1 MESVQD
7 QRDVGIVR
15 RVPALVL
22 AFVMVASIG
31 VVPVQ
36 AVATAVAGTSALH
49 WSQLAN
55 TFSDRIQSTADFGLS
70 HDLRSF
76 NFNSNGPVEMVVSLQ
91 GNSLAAEQAAR
102 IADGRD
108 ALDGA
113 GQKAFVS
120 SLKISQATVKASL
133 LAAGV
138 QILYEYHI
146 VFNGFDVVADRATLS
161 HVLSLPGVSH
171 LEPVQTLEPALDSS
185 VPFILGGKSYSAL
198 GADGTGT
205 RIAIIDTG
213 IDYTHADFG
222 GSGNP
227 KAYATMDPTIVVP
240 GTFPTAK
247 VIGGTD
253 LVGEWYDANCP
264 PVPPQPK
271 VCSSIPMPDPN
282 PIDLNGHG
290 THVAG
295 IAAGMGTSKVAH
307 GVAPGAKL
315 LIYKIFALGSA
326 SSAVVAAAIEM
337 ATNPSGD
344 GDTSDHVDVI
354 NMSLG
359 SEYGRN
365 TDLTAVAS
373 NAAVALG
380 VIVVASAGNS
390 GNLPYVTGSPAVA
403 SNAISIAAGNSPGV
417 KVQLATVAGSSGA
430 NGDKESLEGALTVPL
445 VKSGTI
451 TGPAV
456 RLGAVGSA
464 AARACSSLAAGSLTG
479 KIPLIERGVCTFR
492 TKILNAQAAGAT
504 AVVIYTQ
511 ILAGEPV
518 TMGGSAAG
526 IKIPGVMI
534 GNLDGIAVSGAI
546 SATTTFTLDPSKK
559 MPIPNRLQGFTS
571 RGPRF
576 GDSGLKPDLTAPGG
590 GIFSAG
596 AGSGVDGVSL
606 SGTSMA
612 SPHVAGAA
620 ALLRQLHPR
629 WSVQEIKSALMNT
642 ATATEK
648 GGVEYP
654 VTLEGAGRVR
664 VDVAAKTSSLAIPGS
679 LALGV
684 RESATSPV
692 VTIHSEIQVRNK
704 GTASKTFAIT
714 ADFRTP
720 TEDDGSLT
728 LLHAASVTVGKGRTR
743 TISFDVRVD
752 FRLLPPSDFL
762 EYDGFVTLRETT
774 AGGDVLRVPF
784 HVIPVARSSASASS
798 GEDNSQV
805 TLQNRGLADTIVD
818 VYQLGVR
825 NPRRDLIPRVD
836 GMPKDPSDWFNI
848 RAVGAHAFDFP
859 PLGRVLEFGIATW
872 GLRSVANMMVTEVW
886 IDANQDGTPDYVV
899 LVADLGLLLT
909 GSFDPSGRMLSVVVE
924 LKSGLGFPEFIVDN
938 PRNTAVQTAP
948 ILLDDLNFLGKTFG
962 APQINATNPTFSYFV
977 DTTDLETGA
986 MDVTRSATFNAIQPA
1001 LDTSPN
1007 FLLLPAGASVRID
1020 VLGDEGGLLVL
1031 FYGNV
1036 AGPAQSQIVLVGG
1049 HGDHEGRGN

>member
-1 MESVQD
+1 
-7 QRDVGIVR
+7 
-15 RVPALVL
+15 
-22 AFVMVASIG
+22 MVASIG

-36 AVATAVAGTSALH
+36 AVATAIAGTSALN
-49 WSQLAN
+49 WAQLSN
-55 TFSDRIQSTADFGLS
+55 SFTDRMQSTADFAGLS
-70 HDLRSF
+70 HELRSF
-76 NFNSNGPVEMVVSLQ
+76 NIKSNAPVEMVVSLQ

-138 QILYEYHI
+138 QILHEYRI
-146 VFNGFDVVADRATLS
+146 VFNGFDVVVSRATLS
-161 HVLSLPGVSH
+161 RVLSLPGVSH
-171 LEPVQTLEPALDSS
+171 LEPVQMVDPALDNS

-222 GSGNP
+222 GAGDP
-227 KAYATMDPTIVVP
+227 TVYAAMDPTVLAPV
-240 GTFPTAK
+240 TFPTAK

-253 LVGEWYDANCP
+253 LVGEWYEPSCP
-264 PVPPQPK
+264 PLPPKPK
-271 VCSSIPMPDPN
+271 VCSSIPAPDAN
-282 PIDLNGHG
+282 PIDLIGHG

-295 IAAGMGTSKVAH
+295 IAAGIGTSKVSH

-315 LIYKIFALGSA
+315 LIYKVFALGST
-326 SSAVVAAAIEM
+326 SSANVAAAIEM
-337 ATNPSGD
+337 ATDPNGD

-380 VIVVASAGNS
+380 VIVAASAGNS

-403 SNAISIAAGNSPGV
+403 TNAISVAAGNDPGV
-417 KVQLATVAGSSGA
+417 KVQLATVAGGSA
-430 NGDKESLEGALTVPL
+430 ADGDKESLEGALTVPL
-445 VKSGTI
+445 ATSGTV

-456 RLGAVGSA
+456 RLGPDG
-464 AARACSSLAAGSLTG
+464 SLAALGCLPLAPGSLTG
-479 KIPLIERGVCTFR
+479 KIPLIERGICTFR

-504 AVVIYTQ
+504 AVVVYTQ
-511 ILAGEPV
+511 FPAGEPI
-518 TMGGSAAG
+518 TMGGSPVG

-546 SATTTFTLDPSKK
+546 TATTTFTLDPAKK

-576 GDSGLKPDLTAPGG
+576 GDAGLKPDVTAPGG
-590 GIFSAG
+590 GIFSAA
-596 AGSGVDGVSL
+596 AGSGDDGVSF

-620 ALLRQLHPR
+620 AILRQLHPR

-642 ATATEK
+642 ATAAEK

-679 LALGV
+679 IALGV
-684 RESATSPV
+684 RESATSAV

-762 EYDGFVTLRETT
+762 EYDGFITLRETT

-784 HVIPVARSSASASS
+784 HVIPVARSAASASS
-798 GEDNSQV
+798 GEEDSQV
-805 TLQNRGLADTIVD
+805 TLHNGGLADTIVD
-818 VYQLGVR
+818 VYQLGVT
-825 NPRRDLIPRVD
+825 NPRKNLIPQVA
-836 GMPKDPSDWFNI
+836 GMPADPSAWFNI
-848 RAVGAHAFDFP
+848 RATGAHAYDFP
-859 PLGRVLEFGIATW
+859 LPPFGVFRVLEFGIATW
-872 GLRSVANMMVTEVW
+872 GIRSVANMMVTEVW
-886 IDANQDGTPDYVV
+886 IDANQDGTPDYEV

-909 GSFDPSGRMLSVVVE
+909 GSFDPAGTMLSVVVE
-924 LKSGLGFPEFIVDN
+924 LKTGLGFGIPMSIVAN

-948 ILLDDLNFLGKTFG
+948 ILLDGLNLLGQTFG
-962 APQINATNPTFSYFV
+962 IPQINATNPTFSYFV
-977 DTTDLETGA
+977 STTDLETGA
-986 MDVTRSATFNAIQPA
+986 MDVTRSATFNAIHPA
-1001 LDTSPN
+1001 VDTNPN
-1007 FLLLPAGASVRID
+1007 FLLLPAGMSMRID
-1020 VLGDEGGLLVL
+1020 VLGDEGSLLVL
-1031 FYGNV
+1031 YYGNV
-1036 AGPAQSQIVLVGG
+1036 AGPAQSQIVQVGE
-1049 HGDHEGRGN
+1049 HGDHEGH